1 MLQCPKCKDIW
12 DPPKLFCSKC
22 KAMGTQITKDRMVQ
36 KNFEGLK
43 DELSRSII
51 GMEKDRIALERAD
64 LHLEF
69 KRIMSPERI
78 DRMTHQEFMGFIS
91 YINDRCSH
99 HNIPKDIGTENF
111 EQVRRNLDYFLYGS
125 DPLEDRMNA
134 IMVHGPLNEH
144 PLKIEGFQRSGS
156 IFLNLK
162 DPRYCIWN
170 DRTQD
175 VLLNYHMVERTD
187 DTWKMYEQNLKVQTK
202 LAKDLGVDM
211 FYLDF
216 LLKKIK

>member
-1 MLQCPKCKDIW
+1 
-12 DPPKLFCSKC
+12 
-22 KAMGTQITKDRMVQ
+22 MGIPTTRGRPIN
-36 KNFEGLK
+36 KNYDGLK
-43 DELSRSII
+43 NVLSQSIVST
-51 GMEKDRIALERAD
+51 EKDRIALERAD
-64 LHLEF
+64 ILREF

-78 DRMTHQEFMGFIS
+78 DRLTHREFIGFIS
-91 YINDRCSH
+91 YINDRCPH

-111 EQVRRNLDYFLYGS
+111 DQVRRNLDYFLYGS

-134 IMVHGPLNEH
+134 VMVHGPLNEH

-156 IFLNLK
+156 ILLNLK

-202 LAKDLGVDM
+202 LAKDLGVDL